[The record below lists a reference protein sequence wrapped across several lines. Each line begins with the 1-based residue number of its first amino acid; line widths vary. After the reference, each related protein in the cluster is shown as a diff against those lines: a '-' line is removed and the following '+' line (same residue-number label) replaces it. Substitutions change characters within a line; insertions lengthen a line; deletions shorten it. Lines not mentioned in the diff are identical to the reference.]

1 MFPFILHSIQYILD
15 SSKHGTVYVT
25 VIGMLLVQSTKY
37 GIQKTKELAQLMK
50 GSRCCQVT
58 SQ

>member
-25 VIGMLLVQSTKY
+25 VIGMLLVQSTKDKRTRTVDE
-37 GIQKTKELAQLMK
+37 GKSMLSSNVSMK
-50 GSRCCQVT
+50 LS
-58 SQ
+58 

>member
-25 VIGMLLVQSTKY
+25 VIGMLLVQSTKDKRTRTVDE
-37 GIQKTKELAQLMK
+37 GKSMLSSNVSMK
-50 GSRCCQVT
+50 FS
-58 SQ
+58 